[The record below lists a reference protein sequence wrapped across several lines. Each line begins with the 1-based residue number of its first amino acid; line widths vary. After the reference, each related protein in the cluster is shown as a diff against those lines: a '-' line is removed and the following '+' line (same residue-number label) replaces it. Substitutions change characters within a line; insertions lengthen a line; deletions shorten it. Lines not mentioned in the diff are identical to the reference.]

1 MNFPYRNFV
10 AEDYDSPAK
19 NCKMSFT
26 SRDSLK
32 GKNVLKVSKVANMT
46 YDVII
51 LPDPK
56 KYDSPKEN

>member
-19 NCKMSFT
+19 NCKMTFT

-32 GKNVLKVSKVANMT
+32 GKNVLKISKVANMT

-51 LPDPK
+51 LPDP
-56 KYDSPKEN
+56 